1 MIQLILVAAE
11 FYELKIAI
19 FGHMGDGNLHPTLH
33 TDECNAEEMEKIEQ
47 AMEEI
52 FDYAVE
58 LGGTTTGEHGAGPA
72 KKKFLP
78 MALGDQSINLARQLK
93 KSLDPKGILNPG
105 KIFDPLTPARCASL
119 KSTNRQQF

>member
-1 MIQLILVAAE
+1 MIQFIQVAAE
-11 FYELKIAI
+11 FYELKFAI
-19 FGHMGDGNLHPTLH
+19 FGHKDDGNLHPTFH

-58 LGGTTTGEHGAGPA
+58 LGGTTTGAHGVGLA

-93 KSLDPKGILNPG
+93 QSLDPKGILNSG
-105 KIFDPLTPARCASL
+105 KIFDP
-119 KSTNRQQF
+119 

>member
-1 MIQLILVAAE
+1 MIQFTQVAQE

-19 FGHMGDGNLHPTLH
+19 FGHMGDGNLHPTFH

-47 AMEEI
+47 AMEET

-58 LGGTTTGEHGAGPA
+58 LDGPTTGEHGAGLP

-78 MALGDQSINLARQLK
+78 TSHGAPIQTLPRQLK
-93 KSLDPKGILNPG
+93 NHSAP
-105 KIFDPLTPARCASL
+105 S
-119 KSTNRQQF
+119 